1 MKRLI
6 QNAIVFFTFFDGD
19 EYINSDKRIGDQ
31 LLELEINEDVS

>member
-6 QNAIVFFTFFDGD
+6 QKAIVFFTFVDVD